1 MIWIQLMARCIGAR
15 KMRCKFA
22 PRLTGGAPLGVKA
35 ADRQTSVPQH
45 RNSRQPTLKSTQPP
59 SLTFVCPL
67 ASLKEVRP
75 VRTALLAGSFWGF
88 RARRLAVPRRSAV
101 LGLLEE
107 QRAVVSLQYLASAL
121 ASARVRL
128 LWGAVSGLLCAE
140 GPAGAA
146 AAQLVAWGA
155 VDAS

>member
-1 MIWIQLMARCIGAR
+1 
-15 KMRCKFA
+15 
-22 PRLTGGAPLGVKA
+22 
-35 ADRQTSVPQH
+35 
-45 RNSRQPTLKSTQPP
+45 
-59 SLTFVCPL
+59 
-67 ASLKEVRP
+67 
-75 VRTALLAGSFWGF
+75 
-88 RARRLAVPRRSAV
+88 V